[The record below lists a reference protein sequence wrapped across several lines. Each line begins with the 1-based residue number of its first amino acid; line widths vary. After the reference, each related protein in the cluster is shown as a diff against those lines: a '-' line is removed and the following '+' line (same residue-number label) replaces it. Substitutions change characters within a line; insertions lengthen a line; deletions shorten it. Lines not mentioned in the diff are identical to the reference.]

1 MKHHEALMPQIIPA
15 NICKISIVSSFAQL
29 ARFSWPNSRSQAE
42 KWGVIV
48 IVLIWKNLKSLACI
62 SSGAHELLDL
72 AKTGLLSP
80 GTSLR
85 AVSGCLF
92 AKNLFYSKPFFFCED
107 SFLRVGNFE
116 VKYFLCFLNHFFQHL
131 RLEGDMLLTKWGE
144 SGSVCTR
151 SWGASYPNQNSL
163 MPWSA
168 LRSWKRNW
176 SGKMRMNMMITCTIQ
191 LLLPFWSM
199 LLFTWSPYA
208 AYVVLLTFEGVPGEW
223 RGRSSCPLGHA
234 G

>member
-42 KWGVIV
+42 KWGV

-116 VKYFLCFLNHFFQHL
+116 VKYFFMFFESFLPTSQIGRWHVVDKVRRIRQRLHKKLGGVLSKSEFSDAMECFKILEAQLVWKNEDEHDDLLHHQAVTASLVHVVIHVVALCCLCCFA
-131 RLEGDMLLTKWGE
+131 DIWG
-144 SGSVCTR
+144 
-151 SWGASYPNQNSL
+151 
-163 MPWSA
+163 SA
-168 LRSWKRNW
+168 PRMKR
-176 SGKMRMNMMITCTIQ
+176 
-191 LLLPFWSM
+191 
-199 LLFTWSPYA
+199 
-208 AYVVLLTFEGVPGEW
+208 
-223 RGRSSCPLGHA
+223 
-234 G
+234 